1 MTGQVYLDFNA
12 TAPARPEVVDA
23 LARIMGEGGN
33 ASSVHATGREARRH
47 VEEARAAVAAL
58 VGAPADSVI
67 FTASG
72 TESNNQALRCAG
84 RDRVIVSTI
93 EHESVHLA
101 RTDAVLAPVASA
113 GLVDLG
119 ALEEL
124 LAAEDTDS
132 TPALVSVM
140 YANNETGIIQPVA
153 EIAALAHRFGALVHC
168 DAVQAAGKVALD
180 MTALGIDFMTISAHK
195 LAGPQGVGALVVR
208 DRGTVARFVHGGGQ
222 ERGLRAGTENVP
234 GIAGFGIAAALAH
247 KALGDFATLGALRDD
262 LERRVREIAPDITVI
277 GAGEARLPNTAKF
290 ATPGLSSE
298 TQVMGLDLAG
308 VAISAGSA
316 CSAGKVE
323 APYVLTAMG
332 MADELATCAIRVSL
346 GWSTTA
352 DHIDAFI
359 DAWRGVFERA
369 RGRTVAAAV

>member
-58 VGAPADSVI
+58 VGAAADSVI

-84 RDRVIVSTI
+84 RDRVIASTI

-101 RTDAVLAPVASA
+101 RNDAVLAPVTSA

-119 ALEEL
+119 ALEEA
-124 LAAEDTDS
+124 LAAEA

-140 YANNETGIIQPVA
+140 FANNETGIIQPVA

-180 MTALGIDFMTISAHK
+180 MGALGVDFMTISAHK
-195 LAGPQGVGALVVR
+195 LAGPQGVGALMVR
-208 DRGTVARFVHGGGQ
+208 DRATVVRFVHGGGQ
-222 ERGLRAGTENVP
+222 ERGLRAGTENVS
-234 GIAGFGIAAALAH
+234 GIAGFGMAASLAH
-247 KALGDFATLGALRDD
+247 EALGEFAGLAVLRDD
-262 LERRVREIAPDITVI
+262 LEHRVREIAPDITVI

-298 TQVMGLDLAG
+298 IQVMGLDLAG
-308 VAISAGSA
+308 IAISAGSA

-332 MADELATCAIRVSL
+332 IADELATCAIRVSL

-352 DHIDAFI
+352 DHIDAFV
-359 DAWRGVFERA
+359 DAWRGVCERV
-369 RGRTVAAAV
+369 RGRAVSAAE